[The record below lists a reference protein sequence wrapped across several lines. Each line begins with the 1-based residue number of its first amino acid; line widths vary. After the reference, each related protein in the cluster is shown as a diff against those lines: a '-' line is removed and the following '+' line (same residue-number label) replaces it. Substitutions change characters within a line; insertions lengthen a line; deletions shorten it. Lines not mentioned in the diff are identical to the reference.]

1 MEKYPSPS
9 LSVCPYPRESQE
21 YRNNV
26 PGACDWAQGQ
36 PFPRPTTVF
45 PSSAADSSFARQCST
60 NACGPRGGSGEFP
73 QDSGAYCCRSDCEFR
88 RSITETPGP
97 GPQSPAVR
105 SRFSAKAPVLAICP
119 CCRRASL
126 RLCPGISGTGTRCGN
141 DIYADMRGPTRV
153 RCTVLGNSLSG
164 RAREASGVSWENLPA
179 TVDRDPSLLRKTP
192 RAQPLILAVA
202 AARVV
207 AFARTPIRD
216 QRLQRRCR
224 GQAHARE
231 ELQNRLPLTPLPLP
245 RCIRAPSA
253 RTAGRAVP
261 APKPAA
267 EPAGTATLSRIP
279 SGSPQRTCA

>member
-1 MEKYPSPS
+1 MERYPSLS

-21 YRNNV
+21 YRNSE
-26 PGACDWAQGQ
+26 PAACDRAQRQ

-45 PSSAADSSFARQCST
+45 PSSDAVSSFARQCST
-60 NACGPRGGSGEFP
+60 KTRGPRGGLGEFP
-73 QDSGAYCCRSDCEFR
+73 QDTGAYCCRSGCEFR
-88 RSITETPGP
+88 CSITETPSP

-105 SRFSAKAPVLAICP
+105 SRFSAKAPDFATCP

-126 RLCPGISGTGTRCGN
+126 RLCPGKSGTGTRCGN
-141 DIYADMRGPTRV
+141 DIYTDMRGTTRV

-164 RAREASGVSWENLPA
+164 HAREASGVSWENLPA
-179 TVDRDPSLLRKTP
+179 TVDRDPSLFRKTP

-207 AFARTPIRD
+207 AFAGLPVRD

-253 RTAGRAVP
+253 RTAARP
-261 APKPAA
+261 AAAAEPAA
-267 EPAGTATLSRIP
+267 EPAGAATLSRIP
-279 SGSPQRTCA
+279 SGPPQRTCA